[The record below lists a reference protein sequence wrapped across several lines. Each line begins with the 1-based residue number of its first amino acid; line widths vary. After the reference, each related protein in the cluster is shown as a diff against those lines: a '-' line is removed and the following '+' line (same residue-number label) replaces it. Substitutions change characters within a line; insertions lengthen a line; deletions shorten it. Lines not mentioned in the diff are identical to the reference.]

1 MTEKEI
7 ELEMAGL
14 FRGASQV
21 RARKYSK
28 KLSIN
33 VNRELVVRIAEQ
45 SLKDEKDFLKARLS
59 LHNSSLHKEGKVC
72 ELLDSIDWGVFW
84 NASKRDLLSIPR

>member
-7 ELEMAGL
+7 ELAMEGL
-14 FRGASQV
+14 FRGASKV

-33 VNRELVVRIAEQ
+33 FNRELVVRIAEQ
-45 SLKDEKDFLKARLS
+45 SWKDEKDFLKVS
-59 LHNSSLHKEGKVC
+59 
-72 ELLDSIDWGVFW
+72 
-84 NASKRDLLSIPR
+84 

>member
-7 ELEMAGL
+7 ELAMEGL

-28 KLSIN
+28 KLSSN
-33 VNRELVVRIAEQ
+33 VSRELMARIVEQ
-45 SLKDEKDFLKARLS
+45 SWKDENDFLKTA
-59 LHNSSLHKEGKVC
+59 
-72 ELLDSIDWGVFW
+72 
-84 NASKRDLLSIPR
+84 

>member
-7 ELEMAGL
+7 ELAMEGL
-14 FRGASQV
+14 FRGASKV

-28 KLSIN
+28 LSSN

-45 SLKDEKDFLKARLS
+45 SWKDEKDVPQA
-59 LHNSSLHKEGKVC
+59 
-72 ELLDSIDWGVFW
+72 
-84 NASKRDLLSIPR
+84 A